1 MMHHTSNPVTSHES
15 GYWLYPSSVSPC
27 CPGYISA
34 VWLCLSVFTTAARAA
49 GGGRMRRVGA
59 AEHRQVEGG
68 GAALGRGSG
77 AGELGLTRLLLRP
90 LRQSAVRSYNDPGS

>member
-1 MMHHTSNPVTSHES
+1 MRHHIYPIQLHEP

-49 GGGRMRRVGA
+49 A
-59 AEHRQVEGG
+59 AAGC
-68 GAALGRGSG
+68 
-77 AGELGLTRLLLRP
+77 GELARP
-90 LRQSAVRSYNDPGS
+90 STGR

>member
-1 MMHHTSNPVTSHES
+1 
-15 GYWLYPSSVSPC
+15 
-27 CPGYISA
+27 
-34 VWLCLSVFTTAARAA
+34 
-49 GGGRMRRVGA
+49 MRRVGA

-68 GAALGRGSG
+68 GAAVLGRGSG

>member
-1 MMHHTSNPVTSHES
+1 MSLVTGYTPALCPRVSRLHKRGVALSLCFHHGST
-15 GYWLYPSSVSPC
+15 G
-27 CPGYISA
+27 G
-34 VWLCLSVFTTAARAA
+34 